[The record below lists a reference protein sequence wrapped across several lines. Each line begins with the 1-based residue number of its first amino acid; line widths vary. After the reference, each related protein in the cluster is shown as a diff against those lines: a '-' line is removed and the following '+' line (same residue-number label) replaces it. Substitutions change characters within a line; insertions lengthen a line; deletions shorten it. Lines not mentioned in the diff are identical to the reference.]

1 MAGVITGQTY
11 KESDPNTQRLLDDW
25 RQLYVLR
32 DVDLDGYN
40 RMPPAVEV
48 VVGELRPSACDAFNK
63 AEETNLVC
71 LFVKENIAGT
81 ATKRCRE
88 MYYR

>member
-1 MAGVITGQTY
+1 MQASNYLFIYLFIYFLVILAPYGLAGVITGQTY

-25 RQLYVLR
+25 RQLYVLK

-48 VVGELRPSACDAFNK
+48 VVGELRPPGCDASN
-63 AEETNLVC
+63 TS
-71 LFVKENIAGT
+71 
-81 ATKRCRE
+81 KRGK
-88 MYYR
+88 

>member
-1 MAGVITGQTY
+1 MFYILVILAPYGLAGVITGQTY

-25 RQLYVLR
+25 RQLYVLK

-48 VVGELRPSACDAFNK
+48 VVGELRPSSCNAFTISERK
-63 AEETNLVC
+63 KTRLSS
-71 LFVKENIAGT
+71 
-81 ATKRCRE
+81 R
-88 MYYR
+88 

>member
-25 RQLYVLR
+25 RQLYVLK

-48 VVGELRPSACDAFNK
+48 VVGELRPSGCNAFTISERK
-63 AEETNLVC
+63 KIVC
-71 LFVKENIAGT
+71 LPVKENIAGRV
-81 ATKRCRE
+81 AKAVQINAL
-88 MYYR
+88 